1 MMKYPVLCACANSG
15 GFNLNS
21 HGSLGRR
28 LIYVNYKTTTLLDKI
43 EGKLIRPP
51 SCKIEDRDVIMC
63 NGAFWLFRVAFLL
76 LIFEPTGI

>member
-21 HGSLGRR
+21 QGSLGRR
-28 LIYVNYKTTTLLDKI
+28 LICVHYKTTTLLDKI

-51 SCKIEDRDVIMC
+51 SCKIEDGDIIMY
-63 NGAFWLFRVAFLL
+63 NGAFWLSRGFFAPD
-76 LIFEPTGI
+76 I